1 MRKGLHYHFSL
12 QTNANQ
18 LGVGGWK
25 RDLANCVELLT
36 GGEINGHRPHKTT
49 APPILLL
56 LCGVSIQLKQFPL
69 CAHMH
74 VCIFMYGHM

>member
-1 MRKGLHYHFSL
+1 MRKELHYHFSL

-25 RDLANCVELLT
+25 RDLAIYVELLT
-36 GGEINGHRPHKTT
+36 GGEINGHRPHKKT

-56 LCGVSIQLKQFPL
+56 LCGVSI
-69 CAHMH
+69 
-74 VCIFMYGHM
+74 